1 VHVPYYSVEPG
12 GTFDTEPLVRLPG
25 GKDFPGRGAVAF
37 PVVLMGKVTAL
48 DALVGWLDGD
58 VDIVHRDKVR
68 APSVDDEQLQKINLQ
83 LMASSKQKA
92 VGVAFEHLGY
102 NAIHGQ
108 GALVAQVVK
117 GAPSDGILAAGDVIV
132 AVDGAPVAADTEVV
146 ADVGAHAPGTSVQLA
161 VRDMSG
167 STRQVSIQL
176 GHNPTDA
183 ARGYLGVS
191 LQTSVKVDAPF
202 TVDIDSE
209 QIGGPSAGLAF
220 TLEVLDRLT
229 AGDLTGGH
237 RIAATGTIELDGT
250 VGRVGGVR
258 QKTASV
264 LAGGYDLFLVPK
276 AEEQEARARA
286 GSKLK
291 VVGVATLDDA
301 LQALA
306 SLGGNGL
313 ALGTLKV
320 D

>member
-1 VHVPYYSVEPG
+1 
-12 GTFDTEPLVRLPG
+12 
-25 GKDFPGRGAVAF
+25 
-37 PVVLMGKVTAL
+37 
-48 DALVGWLDGD
+48 
-58 VDIVHRDKVR
+58 
-68 APSVDDEQLQKINLQ
+68 
-83 LMASSKQKA
+83 
-92 VGVAFEHLGY
+92 
-102 NAIHGQ
+102 
-108 GALVAQVVK
+108 
-117 GAPSDGILAAGDVIV
+117 
-132 AVDGAPVAADTEVV
+132 
-146 ADVGAHAPGTSVQLA
+146 
-161 VRDMSG
+161 
-167 STRQVSIQL
+167 
-176 GHNPTDA
+176 
-183 ARGYLGVS
+183 
-191 LQTSVKVDAPF
+191 VKVDAPF

-306 SLGGNGL
+306 SFGGNGL